1 MPKSALNT
9 EYKRFVLMEIKV
21 KLFLP
26 DLLDKLV
33 DRNEDIKN
41 QRNNVN
47 VSSDDPNIQD
57 GNAQNLTTILIFP
70 TNYNDNF
77 GQLQR
82 HQV

>member
-1 MPKSALNT
+1 
-9 EYKRFVLMEIKV
+9 MEIKV

-70 TNYNDNF
+70 TSYNDNF

>member
-1 MPKSALNT
+1 
-9 EYKRFVLMEIKV
+9 MEIKV